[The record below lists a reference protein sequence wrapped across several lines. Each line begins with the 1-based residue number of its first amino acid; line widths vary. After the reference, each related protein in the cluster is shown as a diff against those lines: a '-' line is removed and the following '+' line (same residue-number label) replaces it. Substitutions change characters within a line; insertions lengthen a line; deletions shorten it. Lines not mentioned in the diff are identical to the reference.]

1 MKSSD
6 NRDHLKES
14 AKLLPLL
21 PGVYRFLNREES
33 VIYVGKAKNLRNRV
47 SQYFQSNEN
56 LSPKTRVMVA
66 KIESIEHTVVES
78 ESEALLLENTLIKRY
93 QPRYNVML
101 KDSKTYPWICIKKE
115 PYPRVFITR
124 RLLKDGSYFFGPYSN
139 VSHAYSLIDIIDNLF
154 KIRNCKLSLT
164 QENIKLKK
172 FRPCLRFH
180 IGKCKAPCVGF
191 QSEESYNLQI
201 EKIKLILKGETSLL
215 AEEIKEEMKIASSQL
230 RFEDAQEAKERL
242 ETLNR
247 HYSKS
252 LVVSQSIT
260 DVDVFTLVFENNMAF
275 GNWLRVVNGS
285 IIQSL
290 NVELKLPIDENREV
304 VLARFIITIGER
316 FAPLSDEIIT
326 EYIPEGDFSPSKIH
340 IPRRGEKLNLLELS
354 IKNTRIFK
362 IEKIKQE
369 QILRPDEH
377 RDRVLETIKKDLNL
391 VDTPSHIEC
400 FDNSNIQGKY
410 AVSACVVFKNAT
422 PSKRDYR
429 HFNVKRVVGADDF
442 GTMKEVI
449 NRRYSRIVEE
459 GNSLPQLIVIDGG
472 RGQVNAAY
480 EALEELGL
488 EKKIRL
494 VGIAK
499 RLEELITPGD
509 PHPLFLDKNS
519 STLRVMMQL
528 RDEAHRFGITHHRKR
543 RSKGQIESEL
553 SEIKGIGE
561 KSLQK
566 LLTHFKSLLNLRS
579 APTEEIRKV
588 AGARIANILKEYFDS
603 ESAL

>member
-21 PGVYRFLNREES
+21 PGVYRFLNKDES

-139 VSHAYSLIDIIDNLF
+139 VSHAYSLIDIVDNLF

-275 GNWLRVVNGS
+275 GNWLRVVKGS

-354 IKNTRIFK
+354 IKNARIFK

-519 STLRVMMQL
+519 STLIVMMQL

>member
-21 PGVYRFLNREES
+21 PGVYRFLNKDES

-101 KDSKTYPWICIKKE
+101 KDSKTYPWICIKNE

-139 VSHAYSLIDIIDNLF
+139 VSHAYSLIDIVDNLF

-304 VLARFIITIGER
+304 VLARFIISIGER

-354 IKNTRIFK
+354 IKNARIFK

-449 NRRYSRIVEE
+449 NRRYSRIVDE
-459 GNSLPQLIVIDGG
+459 GTSLPQLIVIDGG

-543 RSKGQIESEL
+543 RNKGQIESEL

-566 LLTHFKSLLNLRS
+566 ILTHFKSLLNLRS

>member
-354 IKNTRIFK
+354 IKNARIFK

>member
-1 MKSSD
+1 MKSLD
-6 NRDHLKES
+6 NKELLRENV
-14 AKLLPLL
+14 KLLPLL
-21 PGVYRFLNREES
+21 PGVYCFLNKEGT
-33 VIYVGKAKNLRNRV
+33 VIYVGKAKSLRNRV
-47 SQYFQSNEN
+47 FQYFQSTET
-56 LSPKTRVMVA
+56 LTPKTRVMVS
-66 KIESIEHTVVES
+66 KIEAFEHTVVGS
-78 ESEALLLENTLIKRY
+78 ESEALLLENTLIKRH

-101 KDSKTYPWICIKKE
+101 KDSKTYPWICIKHE
-115 PYPRVFITR
+115 PFPRVFLTR
-124 RLLKDGSYFFGPYSN
+124 KLLKDKSLYFGPYSN

-154 KIRNCKLSLT
+154 KIRNCKLFLSS
-164 QENIKLKK
+164 ENIKSKK
-172 FRPCLRFH
+172 FRPCLRYH
-180 IGKCKAPCVGF
+180 IGKCKAPCIAL
-191 QSEESYNLQI
+191 QTEESYNLQI
-201 EKIKLILKGETSLL
+201 NRIKLILKGETASL
-215 AEEIKEEMKIASSQL
+215 AEEIREEMKMAASEL

-260 DVDVFTLVFENNMAF
+260 NVDVFSLVFENNMAF
-275 GNWLRVVNGS
+275 GNWMRVVNGA

-290 NVELKLPIDENREV
+290 NAELKLPIDESKET
-304 VLARFIITIGER
+304 VLGRFIISIGER
-316 FAPLSDEIIT
+316 FAPLSSELLT
-326 EYIPEGDFSPSKIH
+326 EYPPDGDFTPSIVHVPK
-340 IPRRGEKLNLLELS
+340 RGDKLSLLELS
-354 IKNTRIFK
+354 VKNARIFK

-369 QILRPDEH
+369 QILRPEEH
-377 RDRVLETIKKDLNL
+377 KERILEAIKKDLAL
-391 VDTPSHIEC
+391 SELPEHIEC

-410 AVSACVVFKNAT
+410 AVSACVVFKNAI
-422 PSKRDYR
+422 PSKKDYR

-442 GTMKEVI
+442 ATMKEVV
-449 NRRYSRIVEE
+449 NRRYSRMLDE
-459 GNSLPQLIVIDGG
+459 GSSLPQLVVIDGG

-480 EALEELGL
+480 EALQELGL
-488 EKKIRL
+488 ESVIRI

-553 SEIKGIGE
+553 SDIKGIGE

-566 LLTHFKSLLNLRS
+566 LLSHFKSMQSLRS
-579 APTEEIRKV
+579 APEEEIRRV
-588 AGARIANILKEYFDS
+588 AGQRVAGIIGEYFKS
-603 ESAL
+603 ETEL